1 MSSLVISPDDAK
13 RDDELRALYL
23 HPENRRVNLTADDI
37 TSVPAVFIKEV
48 LEAIEQRPL
57 DALSPIPEKQ
67 ISRRLR
73 QVADITQRLVQ
84 EKRKAWPE
92 YPRVCDLVSV
102 AGQRV
107 FQSLGY
113 RCEIR
118 WTPDLHFFLKVKSPK
133 GCPWIVDLS
142 PSQFSWHP
150 ISRVPLLFERAS
162 LAIQSAL
169 RKSGNM
175 PLHLE
180 SLLRETQLA
189 VQLIWAH
196 SDHTRMDRYERQ
208 AFLFN
213 VRRHRGLVRQ
223 SVDRLPPCRQFFQ
236 NYLHWLEGIK
246 RSARRRE

>member
-1 MSSLVISPDDAK
+1 
-13 RDDELRALYL
+13 
-23 HPENRRVNLTADDI
+23 
-37 TSVPAVFIKEV
+37 
-48 LEAIEQRPL
+48 
-57 DALSPIPEKQ
+57 
-67 ISRRLR
+67 
-73 QVADITQRLVQ
+73 
-84 EKRKAWPE
+84 
-92 YPRVCDLVSV
+92 
-102 AGQRV
+102 
-107 FQSLGY
+107 
-113 RCEIR
+113 
-118 WTPDLHFFLKVKSPK
+118 
-133 GCPWIVDLS
+133 VDLS

-162 LAIQSAL
+162 LAIESAL

-175 PLHLE
+175 PLSLE

-223 SVDRLPPCRQFFQ
+223 SMDRLPPCRQFFQ
-236 NYLHWLEGIK
+236 NYLRWLEGIK